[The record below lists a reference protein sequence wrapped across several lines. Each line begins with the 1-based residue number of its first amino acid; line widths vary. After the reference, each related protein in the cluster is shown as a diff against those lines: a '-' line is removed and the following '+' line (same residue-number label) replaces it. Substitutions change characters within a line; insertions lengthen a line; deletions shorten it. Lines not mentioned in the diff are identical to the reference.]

1 MIKKMDT
8 KYTDIGCLDIPK
20 LWYTYRKNVEMR
32 GIIVEQIKQQ
42 EILPQVSIQRE
53 HWHV

>member
-20 LWYTYRKNVEMR
+20 LWYTYRKRCGNEGELLLYMFAYRVYW
-32 GIIVEQIKQQ
+32 KKN
-42 EILPQVSIQRE
+42 
-53 HWHV
+53 

>member
-20 LWYTYRKNVEMR
+20 LWYTYRKRCGNEGNDCGSNKAAR
-32 GIIVEQIKQQ
+32 N
-42 EILPQVSIQRE
+42 LNLS
-53 HWHV
+53 WAS

>member
-20 LWYTYRKNVEMR
+20 LWYTYRKKYGIEEVADRFIEACQIQTDDFDNVAAC
-32 GIIVEQIKQQ
+32 K
-42 EILPQVSIQRE
+42 
-53 HWHV
+53 